1 MSSRRVDFEEREYY
15 REAPRRPSRPPP
27 VREYDDDVEI
37 RIENDRV
44 PKFMREERRPT
55 ESGALV
61 IRQRDVETFERER
74 PRRRSPS
81 PLRVQQ
87 IRRARSVSPAPPR
100 RVEEEIRIRQV
111 EKAREPSRERVRI
124 VERERRR
131 SPSPVVRE
139 RIQISERRRSPSP
152 VVRERIQIT
161 RKEKERS
168 PSPPPREVIKGPVIE
183 REVITHYRDID
194 HGVIVARAP
203 TPSPPPP
210 PRRRERET
218 DIDIY
223 TSRKETEVDIH
234 RGRSRSRERHRPSR
248 AYDDDDLFIHAQT
261 QNLHV
266 DVSRNRSTSRRRAHS
281 AAPPVIQHDDDE
293 GRAITRKIESRGKMG
308 EAWGGVTQDWA
319 IIDVPPGTERV
330 RMDGAG
336 GGQAEVTWSKYS
348 GVRRAKFI
356 PERDERRDDRREE
369 SRGRAESRSRGERDS
384 RLSVQIYDSKDRD
397 REREVERVTDRRL
410 SIRASA
416 PAPPSPRGNEM
427 WTEITKDLVTRE
439 AIERMGYEYEET
451 EWFYYVM
458 EYLHYDD
465 VLQLVQMSDSIRR
478 ARKERAREI
487 QWEREWREEWERSR
501 HQHHHHHSHSR
512 SKHRHPDDRYDDE
525 HVVETE
531 VVYDRRP
538 SRKHYY

>member
-1 MSSRRVDFEEREYY
+1 MSSRGRVEFEDREYY
-15 REAPRRPSRPPP
+15 REASRRPSRPPP

-37 RIENDRV
+37 RVNNDRV
-44 PKFMREERRPT
+44 PHFMREERRP
-55 ESGALV
+55 EAGALV

-87 IRRARSVSPAPPR
+87 VIRARSVSPAPPR
-100 RVEEEIRIRQV
+100 RVEEEVRFRAV
-111 EKAREPSRERVRI
+111 SKAREPSRERVRI
-124 VERERRR
+124 VERHRSASRRRSPERRR
-131 SPSPVVRE
+131 SPSPE
-139 RIQISERRRSPSP
+139 
-152 VVRERIQIT
+152 VRERIQIT
-161 RKEKERS
+161 RKERERT

-194 HGVIVARAP
+194 HGVIVARPP
-203 TPSPPPP
+203 TPSPP

-223 TSRKETEVDIH
+223 ASRKETEVDVR

-248 AYDDDDLFIHAQT
+248 AYDDEDVYIHAQT
-261 QNLHV
+261 NNLHV
-266 DVSRNRSTSRRRAHS
+266 DVERRSTSRRRAHS

-293 GRAITRKIESRGKMG
+293 GRTITRKIDSRGRMG
-308 EAWGGVTQDWA
+308 EAWGGVTQDWT

-348 GVRRAKFI
+348 GVRRSKFI
-356 PERDERRDDRREE
+356 PERDERRDDRRED
-369 SRGRAESRSRGERDS
+369 SRSRSDRSERDS

-397 REREVERVTDRRL
+397 IEKVTDRRL

-416 PAPPSPRGNEM
+416 PPSPRPNEM

-465 VLQLVQMSDSIRR
+465 VLQLVQLSDSIRR

-487 QWEREWREEWERSR
+487 EWEREWREEWERSR
-501 HQHHHHHSHSR
+501 RHHHHHHS
-512 SKHRHPDDRYDDE
+512 KHRHPADRYDDE
-525 HVVETE
+525 HIVETE